1 MFPSIRFAGL
11 PAEFGLGGCKMC
23 VSSYYSS
30 LAAHARERDRDGNK
44 EGEINQE
51 ELAVNDART
60 VLALEASSL

>member
-1 MFPSIRFAGL
+1 MFPSVRFARP
-11 PAEFGLGGCKMC
+11 PAQFGMGGCKMC

-44 EGEINQE
+44 EGGINQE

-60 VLALEASSL
+60 VLALEASPL